1 MPRQSILLG
10 TALRQQRE
18 SKNLLLRQVA
28 AAIEV
33 DTAFISKVERGEKRA
48 SKEQLKKLSAV
59 LDLTESFLSKL
70 WLADKLMEA
79 IKGEDQAGEA
89 LKLVAKQLKQTI

>member
-1 MPRQSILLG
+1 MPKQSSLLG

-18 SKNLLLRQVA
+18 RKKMLLRQVA

-48 SKEQLKKLSAV
+48 SKEQLIKLATA
-59 LDLTESFLSKL
+59 LDLAESFLSKL
-70 WLADKLMEA
+70 WLADKLMETL
-79 IKGEDQAGEA
+79 KGEEQAAEA
-89 LKLVAKQLKQTI
+89 LKLVAKQLKHPF